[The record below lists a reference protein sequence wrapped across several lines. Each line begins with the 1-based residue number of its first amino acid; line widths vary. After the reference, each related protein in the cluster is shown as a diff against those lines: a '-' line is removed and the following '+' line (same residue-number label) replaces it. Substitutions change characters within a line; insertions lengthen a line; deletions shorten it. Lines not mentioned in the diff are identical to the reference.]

1 LIAIAL
7 YVIISLYMGKKNPVY
22 YLILPIALQQGEA
35 AFINQYIAIGGKN
48 ILSPYTTIFID
59 VLFFLMLG
67 IAIVLM
73 KIRYK
78 KVPWIGTTFIA
89 IFLLYVIFLWL
100 RSFLAFPDSNEV
112 FLTGRAFM
120 YISLSYFL
128 WVAIFEAFSREQYE
142 QLIKLMFYVTP
153 VSTIIYILNSSKI
166 ITFYDPS
173 LIYVEVDYGTE
184 SFLRD
189 FRTIPLWLIPVLVLS
204 ILSLLTPTFKVP
216 KYLVI
221 LNIMILPVGILFT
234 FTRSILFVVIIQI
247 VFLMVMYGYK
257 LSGKIVTNLILFI
270 AFLSVSLLVIQKVF
284 PGQAN
289 YFSERLLAAK
299 SQGKSEENVNI
310 RLEYVQEASRI
321 VNLSNPFL
329 GAGMNRK
336 YYFRMSAIGAW
347 IADSTIP
354 VFLMHTG
361 WIGVLMIFGIVFVFF
376 IDSFITFTKTKD
388 WLTGYLSAYFLAL
401 LISSQIMGE
410 SLTGNVWTL
419 MNFALYSVIK
429 LNKWKPSVEP
439 VEALE
444 NAA

>member
-1 LIAIAL
+1 
-7 YVIISLYMGKKNPVY
+7 MGKKNPVY

-48 ILSPYTTIFID
+48 ILSPYATIFVD
-59 VLFFLMLG
+59 VLFFLMVG
-67 IAIVLM
+67 IAIVLI

-100 RSFLAFPDSNEV
+100 KSFLDFPNSNEV
-112 FLTGRAFM
+112 FLTGRLFM

-128 WVAIFEAFSREQYE
+128 WVAIFEAFTREQYE

-153 VSTIIYILNSSKI
+153 ISTVIYILNSSKI
-166 ITFYDPS
+166 INFYDPS
-173 LIYVEVDYGTE
+173 LVYLEVDYGTE

-204 ILSLLTPTFKVP
+204 ILSLLTPTIKIP
-216 KYLVI
+216 KYVVI
-221 LNIMILPVGILFT
+221 LNILILPVGILFT
-234 FTRSILFVVIIQI
+234 FTRSVLFVVIIQMG
-247 VFLMVMYGYK
+247 FLMIMYGYRF
-257 LSGKIVTNLILFI
+257 SGKIIRNLVLFVGFI
-270 AFLSVSLLVIQKVF
+270 SISLIVIQKVF

-289 YFSERLLAAK
+289 YFSDRLLSAK
-299 SQGKSEENVNI
+299 KEGKSEENVNI
-310 RLEYVQEASRI
+310 RLEYVKEASKV
-321 VNLSNPFL
+321 VNFTNPFL

-336 YYFRMSAIGAW
+336 YYMRMNAIGAW

-361 WIGVLMIFGIVFVFF
+361 WIGVLMIFGIVLVFF
-376 IDSFITFTKTKD
+376 VDSFITFIKTKD
-388 WLTGYLSAYFLAL
+388 WLTCYLSAYFLAL

-410 SLTGNVWTL
+410 TLNGNVWTL

-429 LNKWKPSVEP
+429 FNRWKPSNEVIES
-439 VEALE
+439 
-444 NAA
+444 AA

>member
-1 LIAIAL
+1 
-7 YVIISLYMGKKNPVY
+7 MGKKNPVY

-48 ILSPYTTIFID
+48 ILSPYATIFVD
-59 VLFFLMLG
+59 VLFFLMAG

-89 IFLLYVIFLWL
+89 FFLLYVIFLWL
-100 RSFLAFPDSNEV
+100 RSFLDFPNSNEV
-112 FLTGRAFM
+112 FLTGRLFM

-128 WVAIFEAFSREQYE
+128 WVAIFEAITREQYE

-153 VSTIIYILNSSKI
+153 ISTVIYILNSSKI

-173 LIYVEVDYGTE
+173 LIYVEVDYGMQ

-189 FRTIPLWLIPVLVLS
+189 FKTIPLWLIPVLVLS

-221 LNIMILPVGILFT
+221 LNIMILPVGVLFT
-234 FTRSILFVVIIQI
+234 FTRSILFVVIIQMA
-247 VFLMVMYGYK
+247 FLMIMYGYK
-257 LSGKIVTNLILFI
+257 LSGRIIMNFILFVGFI
-270 AFLSVSLLVIQKVF
+270 SVTLIVVQKVF

-289 YFSERLLAAK
+289 YFSERLLSTK
-299 SQGKSEENVNI
+299 KEGKSEENVNI
-310 RLEYVQEASRI
+310 RLQYLQESSKI
-321 VNLSNPFL
+321 VNFTNPFL

-336 YYFRMSAIGAW
+336 YYMQMNGIGAW

-361 WIGVLMIFGIVFVFF
+361 WIGVLMLFGIVFIFF
-376 IDSFITFTKTKD
+376 VDSFITFTKTKD
-388 WLTGYLSAYFLAL
+388 WLTCYLSAYFLTL
-401 LISSQIMGE
+401 LITSQIMGE
-410 SLTGNVWTL
+410 TLTGNVWTL

-429 LNKWKPSVEP
+429 FNRWKPSNEVIES
-439 VEALE
+439 
-444 NAA
+444 AA

>member
-1 LIAIAL
+1 LIAIAI

-48 ILSPYTTIFID
+48 ILSPYATIFVD
-59 VLFFLMLG
+59 VLFFLMAGL
-67 IAIVLM
+67 AIVLM

-89 IFLLYVIFLWL
+89 FFLLYVIFLWL
-100 RSFLAFPDSNEV
+100 RSFLDFPNSNEV
-112 FLTGRAFM
+112 FLTGRLFM

-128 WVAIFEAFSREQYE
+128 WVAIFEAFTREQYE

-153 VSTIIYILNSSKI
+153 ISTIIYILNSSKI

-173 LIYVEVDYGTE
+173 LIYVEVDYGMQ

-221 LNIMILPVGILFT
+221 LNIMILPVGVLFT
-234 FTRSILFVVIIQI
+234 FTRSILFVVIIQMA
-247 VFLMVMYGYK
+247 FLMIMFGYK
-257 LSGKIVTNLILFI
+257 LSGKIIRNLVLFVGFI
-270 AFLSVSLLVIQKVF
+270 SISLIVIQKVF

-289 YFSERLLAAK
+289 YFSDRLLSAK
-299 SQGKSEENVNI
+299 KEGKSEENVNI
-310 RLEYVQEASRI
+310 RLEYFKETSKI
-321 VNLSNPFL
+321 VNFTNPFF

-336 YYFRMSAIGAW
+336 YYMRMNAIGAW

-361 WIGVLMIFGIVFVFF
+361 WIGVLTIFGIVLVFF
-376 IDSFITFTKTKD
+376 VDSFITFTKTKD
-388 WLTGYLSAYFLAL
+388 WLTCYLSAYFLAL

-410 SLTGNVWTL
+410 TLTGNVWTL

-429 LNKWKPSVEP
+429 FNRWKPSNEVI
-439 VEALE
+439 E